1 MNLLSNNKIKAWH
14 ITCATHNSRY
24 SDRMFD
30 NHVKLGEPVWLSEKE
45 EQVITETIA
54 EIAKK
59 DDLSILAYN
68 ICGDH
73 LHMVL
78 LCTEEQLPKIIQKL
92 KSMSARACNIAMGRT
107 EPTTSEH
114 SPLSALPSG
123 QPSSKSPEETTRGVT
138 QTHLWTQKFGR
149 NKITS
154 KRQLTNTLRY
164 VQNNRL
170 KHKLSPN
177 EALQPFIARMIR
189 NVDSLPEYIK

>member
-1 MNLLSNNKIKAWH
+1 
-14 ITCATHNSRY
+14 
-24 SDRMFD
+24 MFD

-107 EPTTSEH
+107 EPTTREH
-114 SPLSALPSG
+114 SPL
-123 QPSSKSPEETTRGVT
+123 
-138 QTHLWTQKFGR
+138 
-149 NKITS
+149 
-154 KRQLTNTLRY
+154 
-164 VQNNRL
+164 
-170 KHKLSPN
+170 
-177 EALQPFIARMIR
+177 
-189 NVDSLPEYIK
+189 